1 MGSRAEVAV
10 VDVAAGVAAGPVE
23 VVGDPAEAEAHD
35 LAAAPDLPG
44 VADRAAA
51 PDLQVGEPGRVVV
64 LDPVAAPGLV
74 VAPDRVVAPDPVLAI
89 VPVRGPVVAEIVH
102 PPSANRAEGGAAS
115 ATVVV
120 SAVAARRL
128 AARVA
133 SVVEAGLAAREVFAG
148 AALVAREVSEVLAAA
163 AISGGPVASVA
174 EAALA
179 PVASAVS
186 AAEAASAAQVASVVS
201 EHQAALAADLRLA
214 ADRASP
220 LCRPTDL
227 TLEEEAVSARI
238 WARLAL
244 EPWVVRWAAAW
255 RIEWAIAP
263 RPVCQDWATIGLVL
277 VPSVTGE
284 TVSTIV

>member
-1 MGSRAEVAV
+1 MGSRAAAAGVAV
-10 VDVAAGVAAGPVE
+10 EAAGVAAGLLE
-23 VVGDPAEAEAHD
+23 VGDRREARDPAG
-35 LAAAPDLPG
+35 APDLPG
-44 VADRAAA
+44 VADRAGA
-51 PDLQVGEPGRVVV
+51 PDLPVVV
-64 LDPVAAPGLV
+64 APDPVAAPGLA
-74 VAPDRVVAPDPVLAI
+74 VAPGRVVVPDPMVAI

-102 PPSANRAEGGAAS
+102 PPSANPAEGGAAS

-120 SAVAARRL
+120 SAVAARMS
-128 AARVA
+128 AARVVL
-133 SVVEAGLAAREVFAG
+133 VVEAGLAAQEVLAG
-148 AALVAREVSEVLAAA
+148 AALVAREVSEVLVAEGALA
-163 AISGGPVASVA
+163 VVLILEAQVAWAEEVVLEALEASVGEVVLAGRVASVA
-174 EAALA
+174 
-179 PVASAVS
+179 
-186 AAEAASAAQVASVVS
+186 QVV
-201 EHQAALAADLRLA
+201 LAADLRLA

-220 LCRPTDL
+220 LCLLTDL
-227 TLEEEAVSARI
+227 TLEEEAASARI